1 MTAAEYQNPDRRLE
15 RFRGFDHLLAQRGDI
30 TNSIA
35 SGTKMWMNTSRVK
48 KRLPSVLGC
57 RKFRAIGS
65 PKSGSVSSHSVVAT
79 ATYWAS
85 SSQTT
90 Q

>member
-57 RKFRAIGS
+57 RKFRAIRLDRHHQARSRGA
-65 PKSGSVSSHSVVAT
+65 PAR
-79 ATYWAS
+79 
-85 SSQTT
+85 
-90 Q
+90 